1 MIASS
6 LPATLTRGAEGSVK
20 RRRGFCAMRLSL

>member
-6 LPATLTRGAEGSVK
+6 LPAPE
-20 RRRGFCAMRLSL
+20 CALYI